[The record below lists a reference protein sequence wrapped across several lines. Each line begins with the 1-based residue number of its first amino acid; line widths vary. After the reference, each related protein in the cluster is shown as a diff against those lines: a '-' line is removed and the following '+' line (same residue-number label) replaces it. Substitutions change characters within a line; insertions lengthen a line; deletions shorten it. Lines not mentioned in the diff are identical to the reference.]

1 MYTANSD
8 NLNAHKE
15 LLKELDNKGKWNEVY
30 LKVIDNVCSTNDMDI
45 EEIKNLL
52 GIEYNIDEYP
62 YDEKSNLG
70 LNIVEYIFETDD
82 DMFTVNYIKE
92 KNKIYNVFYNDK
104 NTDTINILVNNKLID
119 EKNKLHTGIIT
130 YVKGLDK
137 QRELLDF

>member
-1 MYTANSD
+1 
-8 NLNAHKE
+8 
-15 LLKELDNKGKWNEVY
+15 
-30 LKVIDNVCSTNDMDI
+30 
-45 EEIKNLL
+45 
-52 GIEYNIDEYP
+52 
-62 YDEKSNLG
+62 
-70 LNIVEYIFETDD
+70 
-82 DMFTVNYIKE
+82 MFTVNYIKE